1 MCFNLPQVI
10 GLSSHPQQ
18 SSKWAQLPHRAGAMS
33 SVADHLPQD
42 LLPTTRCV
50 ARHEAKSVNY
60 LHWEKIAVK
69 SKILACG
76 MNTSQFSLWSPPVL
90 FCMICLLQAQKK
102 GVILFLSPLNPCC
115 SLYFPNS
122 KFYSYG
128 QDKPANLCGL
138 EL

>member
-18 SSKWAQLPHRAGAMS
+18 SSKWAQLPHRASAMS
-33 SVADHLPQD
+33 SVADHLLQD

-50 ARHEAKSVNY
+50 ARHEANSVNY

-76 MNTSQFSLWSPPVL
+76 MNTNQFSLWSPPVL
-90 FCMICLLQAQKK
+90 HDMPSSISEERGCS
-102 GVILFLSPLNPCC
+102 LFLSLKSFC
-115 SLYFPNS
+115 SLYLPNS

-128 QDKPANLCGL
+128 QEKSANLCGL
-138 EL
+138 EF